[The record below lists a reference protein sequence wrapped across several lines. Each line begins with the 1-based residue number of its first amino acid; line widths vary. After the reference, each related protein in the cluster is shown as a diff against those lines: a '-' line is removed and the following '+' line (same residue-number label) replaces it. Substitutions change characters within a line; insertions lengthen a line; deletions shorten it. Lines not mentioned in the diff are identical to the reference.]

1 MSLSASYA
9 HLCDSLH
16 PTCFLSE
23 TFLHLLVKGGE
34 THHPNHQTTHHTTM
48 KKAFFLLGACSLLTL
63 FSSGKIS
70 AEAVGTRGVIKTDC
84 GTIYYFPDGSLTP
97 EEIEEMQ
104 LDLSELDCDGIMKKD
119 DDVWPDIESASYS
132 NELPPSSR

>member
-1 MSLSASYA
+1 
-9 HLCDSLH
+9 
-16 PTCFLSE
+16 
-23 TFLHLLVKGGE
+23 
-34 THHPNHQTTHHTTM
+34 M

-97 EEIEEMQ
+97 EEMEEMQ
-104 LDLSELDCDGIMKKD
+104 HDLSELDCDGIKKKD
-119 DDVWPDIESASYS
+119 DGVWPDTESESYS
-132 NELPPSSR
+132 NELPSSSR